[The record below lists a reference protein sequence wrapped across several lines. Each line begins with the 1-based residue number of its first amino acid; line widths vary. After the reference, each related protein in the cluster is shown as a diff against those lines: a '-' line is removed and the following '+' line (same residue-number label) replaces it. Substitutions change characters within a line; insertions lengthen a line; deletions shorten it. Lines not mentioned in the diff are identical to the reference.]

1 MTGVPGERSRTV
13 RKGASRL
20 PAERP
25 RSTRTAPGGLTTSQ
39 LFRHRSS
46 EIIRCRSVQDGE
58 RPKPRD
64 GTQDVV
70 STQDP
75 KRLVD
80 AAIVELLYVGR
91 FVAGVVEP

>member
-1 MTGVPGERSRTV
+1 MTGVPAERSRTV

-25 RSTRTAPGGLTTSQ
+25 RSTRTAPGELTTTQ
-39 LFRHRSS
+39 LFRHRSW
-46 EIIRCRSVQDGE
+46 EIIRGHSVQDSE
-58 RPKPRD
+58 RPKPGD

-70 STQDP
+70 PTEDT

-80 AAIVELLYVGR
+80 TAIIELLDVGR
-91 FVAGVVEP
+91 FVAGVVET

>member
-1 MTGVPGERSRTV
+1 MTGVPAERSRMA
-13 RKGASRL
+13 RQGASRL

-46 EIIRCRSVQDGE
+46 EIIRCRSIQDGE

-64 GTQDVV
+64 RTQDVV
-70 STQDP
+70 SAQDA

-91 FVAGVVEP
+91 LAAGVVEP